1 MQEDY
6 TMQKL
11 TDFLVV
17 ETAEELGLQARRSRK
32 DAGLSQKDAAAA
44 YSFGSRFLSE
54 FENGK
59 PTSQIGKIIEA
70 LHASGLD
77 LAVVA
82 RTKNNIKSACNSQT
96 LKFEFPYDWS
106 NPNMDESTLIALVLE
121 KARFND
127 VLKIVYEFGL
137 EPVSNEA
144 EGLQDQSHKD
154 LISKYL
160 NRIEIGMK
168 EARTNNK

>member
-1 MQEDY
+1 MQNS
-6 TMQKL
+6 

-32 DAGLSQKDAAAA
+32 NTGLSQKDAAAA
-44 YSFGSRFLSE
+44 HSFGSRFLSE

-59 PTSQIGKIIEA
+59 TTSQIGKIIEA

-82 RTKNNIKSACNSQT
+82 RAKNNIESAGNSQ
-96 LKFEFPYDWS
+96 KFKLEFPYDWS
-106 NPNMDESTLIALVLE
+106 NPNMEESTLIGLVLE

-127 VLKIVYEFGL
+127 VLKIVYKFGL
-137 EPVSNEA
+137 EQVSNEA
-144 EGLQDQSHKD
+144 EDLQDQSHKD

-168 EARTNNK
+168 EARAHNQ

>member
-1 MQEDY
+1 MQNS
-6 TMQKL
+6 

-17 ETAEELGLQARRSRK
+17 ETAKELGLQARRSRK
-32 DAGLSQKDAAAA
+32 DARLSQKDMAAAH
-44 YSFGSRFLSE
+44 SFGSRFLSE

-59 PTSQIGKIIEA
+59 TTSQIGKIIEA
-70 LHASGLD
+70 LHASGLA

-82 RTKNNIKSACNSQT
+82 RAKNTTESACNSQT
-96 LKFEFPYDWS
+96 LKLEYPYDWS
-106 NPNMDESTLIALVLE
+106 NPNMEESTLIALVLE

-137 EPVSNEA
+137 EPVRNEA
-144 EGLQDQSHKD
+144 EGLQDQSHKN

-160 NRIEIGMK
+160 NRIETGMK
-168 EARTNNK
+168 EARANNK